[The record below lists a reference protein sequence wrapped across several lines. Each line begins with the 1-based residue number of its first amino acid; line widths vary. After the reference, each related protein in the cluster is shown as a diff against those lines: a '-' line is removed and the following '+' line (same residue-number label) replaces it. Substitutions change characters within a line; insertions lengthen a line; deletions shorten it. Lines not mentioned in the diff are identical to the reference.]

1 MKIDSFISK
10 FNNHPILFVGTGVSL
25 RYLKHSYTW
34 DELLQYIS
42 YELKGN
48 KEYYLDLKSK
58 YFVNNKYD
66 YAAIAS
72 DLEDEFNKNLIDD
85 RNGKFKAINDKFYL
99 NMEKGINIS
108 RFKIYI
114 ASLFQDTEVKDE
126 MKEEINNLKK
136 IRKNIG
142 SIITT
147 NYDCFIEKIFEFN
160 PLIGNDILL
169 SNPYGSVY
177 KIHGCITTPEKII
190 ITKSDYNN
198 FEQKYELIRAQ
209 LLSMFIHNPI
219 IFIGYSINDENIRKL
234 LKTIFT
240 YVSDNTELANKIK
253 SNFLLVEYEKK
264 STNVNVYEH
273 DINIDSETII
283 RVNKV
288 KTDNFMALYESISN
302 LQLPVSAMDIRKVQN
317 VVREIYEGG
326 SIAVNITEDIDGLSN
341 DSKVVAIGTLKTIKY
356 EFQTVSEML
365 VNYFNIIEEENV
377 QILNLV
383 DKQIIQKNQYFPIFA
398 FSKVN
403 PKIMKS
409 NDLKIQQMNKI
420 KDILQSINDSCKR
433 KHNTIELIL
442 KDNTISN
449 SNKINS
455 IIYSTIFEFIN
466 LEDVESYLKQ
476 MQDKRDTNYR
486 KLLCVYDLMKFAEQ
500 EYIEQLSRWNN

>member
-1 MKIDSFISK
+1 M
-10 FNNHPILFVGTGVSL
+10 
-25 RYLKHSYTW
+25 
-34 DELLQYIS
+34 
-42 YELKGN
+42 
-48 KEYYLDLKSK
+48 
-58 YFVNNKYD
+58 
-66 YAAIAS
+66 
-72 DLEDEFNKNLIDD
+72 
-85 RNGKFKAINDKFYL
+85 
-99 NMEKGINIS
+99 
-108 RFKIYI
+108 
-114 ASLFQDTEVKDE
+114 
-126 MKEEINNLKK
+126 
-136 IRKNIG
+136 
-142 SIITT
+142 
-147 NYDCFIEKIFEFN
+147 
-160 PLIGNDILL
+160 
-169 SNPYGSVY
+169 
-177 KIHGCITTPEKII
+177 
-190 ITKSDYNN
+190 
-198 FEQKYELIRAQ
+198 
-209 LLSMFIHNPI
+209 
-219 IFIGYSINDENIRKL
+219 
-234 LKTIFT
+234 
-240 YVSDNTELANKIK
+240 
-253 SNFLLVEYEKK
+253 
-264 STNVNVYEH
+264 YEH